1 MLPTPFDASYAG
13 YSSRYPIAEKGDGLT
28 YHSKVIAENSSST
41 LGARCWHRRSFQPF
55 LCLDVEYFY
64 RIKLFVVEPSCYH
77 KASPR
82 FVSDT
87 TGVCA
92 RGYHGSQFSP
102 RRFLP
107 IKQWYAIKGPLAVKY
122 EIKMIVRYPSG
133 CVTTTG
139 NRAKGI
145 ELTDA
150 AIAKIWPVH
159 VVIGNFFALN
169 QASFNLCD
177 LSKQPNLC
185 PSPS

>member
-1 MLPTPFDASYAG
+1 
-13 YSSRYPIAEKGDGLT
+13 
-28 YHSKVIAENSSST
+28 
-41 LGARCWHRRSFQPF
+41 
-55 LCLDVEYFY
+55 
-64 RIKLFVVEPSCYH
+64 
-77 KASPR
+77 
-82 FVSDT
+82 
-87 TGVCA
+87 
-92 RGYHGSQFSP
+92 
-102 RRFLP
+102 
-107 IKQWYAIKGPLAVKY
+107 
-122 EIKMIVRYPSG
+122 MIVRYPSG

-169 QASFNLCD
+169 QANFNLCD